1 MFVFARDWRLALPL
15 LFGPTL
21 RCLGI
26 SLYCLL
32 TFNFGNER
40 TQSRHRYEITRA
52 TRSRH
57 LYESVPFSR
66 SLREKETRLNILFPK
81 SSGSF
86 LRSKKLSLRFARS
99 KKAIPKIVSRYFRN
113 SGEGEFLLLRFRK
126 IDGSLSR
133 TGTEF
138 KNIPRLSFAVSHRVR
153 VHFLPTSVF
162 AACVHTLMRELVRYE
177 VL

>member
-81 SSGSF
+81 SSGFF
-86 LRSKKLSLRFARS
+86 LRSKKLSLRSQDRRKQYPRLFHDIFVTVEKENS
-99 KKAIPKIVSRYFRN
+99 FSHVFGKLMDPSRGRAPN
-113 SGEGEFLLLRFRK
+113 SRIFLGCPL
-126 IDGSLSR
+126 LSR
-133 TGTEF
+133 AVCVSTF
-138 KNIPRLSFAVSHRVR
+138 YPRVCLPRVYTR
-153 VHFLPTSVF
+153 
-162 AACVHTLMRELVRYE
+162 
-177 VL
+177 

>member
-86 LRSKKLSLRFARS
+86 LRSKKLSLRSQDR
-99 KKAIPKIVSRYFRN
+99 
-113 SGEGEFLLLRFRK
+113 RK
-126 IDGSLSR
+126 QY
-133 TGTEF
+133 
-138 KNIPRLSFAVSHRVR
+138 PRLFHDIFVTVEKENSFSYVFGKLMDPSRFEDGHRIQEYSSAVLCCLAPCACPLFTHECVCRVCTH
-153 VHFLPTSVF
+153 VD
-162 AACVHTLMRELVRYE
+162 A
-177 VL
+177 

>member
-57 LYESVPFSR
+57 LYERSVLSIFE
-66 SLREKETRLNILFPK
+66 EKRNALKYLV
-81 SSGSF
+81 
-86 LRSKKLSLRFARS
+86 SKKLGIFLTIKEIIVTFARS

-126 IDGSLSR
+126 IDGSLSVRGRAPNSRIFLGCPLLSR
-133 TGTEF
+133 TVCVSTF
-138 KNIPRLSFAVSHRVR
+138 YPRVCLPRVYTR
-153 VHFLPTSVF
+153 
-162 AACVHTLMRELVRYE
+162 
-177 VL
+177 

>member
-57 LYESVPFSR
+57 LYERSVLSIFE
-66 SLREKETRLNILFPK
+66 EKRNALKYLV
-81 SSGSF
+81 
-86 LRSKKLSLRFARS
+86 SKKLGIFLTIKKIIVTFARS

-113 SGEGEFLLLRFRK
+113 SGEGEFLLPRFRK
-126 IDGSLSR
+126 IDGSLSVR
-133 TGTEF
+133 GRAPNSRIFLGPLLSRAVCVSTF
-138 KNIPRLSFAVSHRVR
+138 YPRVCLPRVYTR
-153 VHFLPTSVF
+153 
-162 AACVHTLMRELVRYE
+162 
-177 VL
+177 

>member
-57 LYESVPFSR
+57 LYERSVLSIFE
-66 SLREKETRLNILFPK
+66 EKRNALKYLV
-81 SSGSF
+81 
-86 LRSKKLSLRFARS
+86 SKKLGIFLTIKEIIVTFARS

-113 SGEGEFLLLRFRK
+113 SGEGEFLLPRFRK

-138 KNIPRLSFAVSHRVR
+138 KNIPRLSFAVSRRVR

>member
-57 LYESVPFSR
+57 LYERSVLSIFE
-66 SLREKETRLNILFPK
+66 EKRNALKYLV
-81 SSGSF
+81 
-86 LRSKKLSLRFARS
+86 SKKLGIFLTIKKIIVTFARS
-99 KKAIPKIVSRYFRN
+99 KKAIPKIVSRYIRN
-113 SGEGEFLLLRFRK
+113 SGEGEFLLPRFRK
-126 IDGSLSR
+126 IDGSLSVR
-133 TGTEF
+133 GRAPNSRIFLGCPLLSRAVCVSTF
-138 KNIPRLSFAVSHRVR
+138 YPRVCLPRVYTR
-153 VHFLPTSVF
+153 
-162 AACVHTLMRELVRYE
+162 
-177 VL
+177 

>member
-113 SGEGEFLLLRFRK
+113 SGEGEFLLPRFRK
-126 IDGSLSR
+126 IDGSLSVR
-133 TGTEF
+133 GRAPNSRIFLGCPLLSRAVCVSTF
-138 KNIPRLSFAVSHRVR
+138 YPRVCLPRVYTR
-153 VHFLPTSVF
+153 
-162 AACVHTLMRELVRYE
+162 
-177 VL
+177 

>member
-57 LYESVPFSR
+57 LYERSVLSIFE
-66 SLREKETRLNILFPK
+66 EKRNALKYLV
-81 SSGSF
+81 
-86 LRSKKLSLRFARS
+86 SKKLGIFLTIKEIIVTFARS

-113 SGEGEFLLLRFRK
+113 SGEGEFLLPRFRK
-126 IDGSLSR
+126 IDGSLSVR
-133 TGTEF
+133 GRAPNSRIFLGCPLLSRAVCVSTF
-138 KNIPRLSFAVSHRVR
+138 YPRVCLPRVYTR
-153 VHFLPTSVF
+153 
-162 AACVHTLMRELVRYE
+162 
-177 VL
+177 

>member
-57 LYESVPFSR
+57 LYERSVLSIFE
-66 SLREKETRLNILFPK
+66 EKRNALKYLV
-81 SSGSF
+81 
-86 LRSKKLSLRFARS
+86 SKKLGIFLTIKEIIVTFARS
-99 KKAIPKIVSRYFRN
+99 KKAIPKIVSRYIRN
-113 SGEGEFLLLRFRK
+113 SGEGEFLLPRFRK
-126 IDGSLSR
+126 IDGSLSVR
-133 TGTEF
+133 GRAPNSRIFLGCPLLSRAVCVSTF
-138 KNIPRLSFAVSHRVR
+138 YPRVCLPRVYTR
-153 VHFLPTSVF
+153 
-162 AACVHTLMRELVRYE
+162 
-177 VL
+177 

>member
-57 LYESVPFSR
+57 LYERSVLSIFE
-66 SLREKETRLNILFPK
+66 EKRNALKYLV
-81 SSGSF
+81 
-86 LRSKKLSLRFARS
+86 SKKLWIFLTIKEIIVTFARS

-126 IDGSLSR
+126 IDGSLSVR
-133 TGTEF
+133 GRAPNSRIFLGCPLLSRAVCVSTF
-138 KNIPRLSFAVSHRVR
+138 YPRVCLPRVYTR
-153 VHFLPTSVF
+153 
-162 AACVHTLMRELVRYE
+162 
-177 VL
+177 

>member
-57 LYESVPFSR
+57 LYERSVLSIFE
-66 SLREKETRLNILFPK
+66 EKRNALKYLV
-81 SSGSF
+81 
-86 LRSKKLSLRFARS
+86 SKKLGIFLTIKEIIVTFARS
-99 KKAIPKIVSRYFRN
+99 KKAIPKIVSRYIRN
-113 SGEGEFLLLRFRK
+113 SGEGEFLLPCFRK
-126 IDGSLSR
+126 IDGSLSVR
-133 TGTEF
+133 GRAPNSRIFLGCPLLSRAVCVSTF
-138 KNIPRLSFAVSHRVR
+138 YPRVCLPRVYTR
-153 VHFLPTSVF
+153 
-162 AACVHTLMRELVRYE
+162 
-177 VL
+177 

>member
-57 LYESVPFSR
+57 LYERSVLSIFE
-66 SLREKETRLNILFPK
+66 EKRNVLKYLV
-81 SSGSF
+81 
-86 LRSKKLSLRFARS
+86 SKKLGIFLTIKEIIVTFARS
-99 KKAIPKIVSRYFRN
+99 KKAIPKIVSRYIRN
-113 SGEGEFLLLRFRK
+113 SGEGEFLLPRFRK
-126 IDGSLSR
+126 IDGSLSVR
-133 TGTEF
+133 GRAPNSRIFLGCPLLSRAVCVSTF
-138 KNIPRLSFAVSHRVR
+138 YPRVCLPRVYTR
-153 VHFLPTSVF
+153 
-162 AACVHTLMRELVRYE
+162 
-177 VL
+177 

>member
-113 SGEGEFLLLRFRK
+113 SGEGEFLLPRFRK
-126 IDGSLSR
+126 IDGSLSVRGRAPNSRIFLGCPLLSR
-133 TGTEF
+133 TVCVSTF
-138 KNIPRLSFAVSHRVR
+138 YPRVCLPRVYTR
-153 VHFLPTSVF
+153 
-162 AACVHTLMRELVRYE
+162 
-177 VL
+177 

>member
-57 LYESVPFSR
+57 LYERSVLSIFE
-66 SLREKETRLNILFPK
+66 EKRNALKYLV
-81 SSGSF
+81 
-86 LRSKKLSLRFARS
+86 SKKLGIFLTIKEIIVTFARS
-99 KKAIPKIVSRYFRN
+99 KKAIPKIVSRYIRN
-113 SGEGEFLLLRFRK
+113 SVCENSEEGEFLLPCFRK
-126 IDGSLSR
+126 IDGSLSVRGRAPNSRIFLGCPLLSR
-133 TGTEF
+133 TVCVSTF
-138 KNIPRLSFAVSHRVR
+138 YPRVCLPRVYTR
-153 VHFLPTSVF
+153 
-162 AACVHTLMRELVRYE
+162 
-177 VL
+177 